1 MSVVEPRWTTKLLYR
16 RYTHVVQIACD
27 HRDDPRAWAKQNLR
41 SKFRTHS
48 EYAHAGRQSMSFYT
62 DAGDHSLLVAEYAD
76 RVLSVRRPFNQEAER
91 LLLSGVEISLREKLY
106 YNRYRYSVRL
116 YCKNGTRTGLVEWV
130 RNCLG
135 SDNRQLR
142 LGRGTYFPIL
152 YLRDESDMV
161 MVRLAE
167 PANVIGVVRAWTF
180 EDLTKQLP

>member
-1 MSVVEPRWTTKLLYR
+1 MAARIAWTTKLLYS
-16 RYTHVVQIACD
+16 RYTHVTQIACD
-27 HRDDPRAWAKQNLR
+27 PSYDHKAWAKRNLR
-41 SKFRTHS
+41 SKFRTYS
-48 EYAHAGRQSMSFYT
+48 EYSNRLRQSMSFYT
-62 DAGDHSLLVAEYAD
+62 TREDQDLLLEEYQD
-76 RVLSVRRPFNQEAER
+76 RVLMVRRPFNQEAER